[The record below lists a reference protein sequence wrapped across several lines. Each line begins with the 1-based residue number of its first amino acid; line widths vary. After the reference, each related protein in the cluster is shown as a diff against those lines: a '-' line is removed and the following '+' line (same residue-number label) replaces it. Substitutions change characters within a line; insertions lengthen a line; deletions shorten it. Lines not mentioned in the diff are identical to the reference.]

1 MANVKE
7 HTGTVRANSH
17 SPFTIRHLP
26 FFLLTFAICHL
37 PFAIPASATPT
48 QEEVFQSIQ
57 NNLGPQIDGSKVFAL
72 FLTAV
77 GVAMILVVLS
87 KRQKRAALPQKLNHQ
102 GKLMRELIKSA
113 GLTRGEAK
121 ALGTM
126 VEQLETAGQ
135 PLRSPLTLMLCPS
148 LTRRPP
154 EEAPSKE

>member
-1 MANVKE
+1 MANGGWQMANVKE

-113 GLTRGEAK
+113 
-121 ALGTM
+121 LGTM